1 MSYSELREDTIEP
14 EIELPFIEKPSR
26 ATRWKRS
33 IAARLRRQLS
43 KFAKTAHLQKDEE
56 DALARIRAKK
66 LLEKQKKQKRNK
78 MVDNRMESV

>member
-1 MSYSELREDTIEP
+1 MDIVDEDDIE
-14 EIELPFIEKPSR
+14 IKLEKPSR

-56 DALARIRAKK
+56 DAMARIRAKQ
-66 LLEKQKKQKRNK
+66 LLEKQKKQKRK
-78 MVDNRMESV
+78 KVVDKQPESV